1 MACFSEAKRLEGS
14 LAMGNTLLNR
24 RVQLRISGKVQG
36 VYYRSSASEEARV
49 LGLCGFVRNLP
60 TGEVELIAEGPSAAL
75 DALIA
80 WCKVGPPAAE
90 VAAVDVRYES
100 STGEYLDFR
109 VRRGDP
115 LH

>member
-1 MACFSEAKRLEGS
+1 MACFSVAKRLEGS
-14 LAMGNTLLNR
+14 LAMENTQVNR
-24 RVQLRISGKVQG
+24 RVRLRISGKVQG

-90 VAAVDVRYES
+90 VAAVDVQYEN

-115 LH
+115 MR

>member
-1 MACFSEAKRLEGS
+1 
-14 LAMGNTLLNR
+14 MGNTQLNR
-24 RVQLRISGKVQG
+24 RVRLRITGKVQG

-60 TGEVELIAEGPSAAL
+60 TGDVELIAEGSAAAL
-75 DALIA
+75 DSLIA

-90 VAAVDVRYES
+90 VAAVDVQYES

-109 VRRGDP
+109 VRRGDS
-115 LH
+115 LR